1 MNETLVIFAIEDTLS
16 KMGES
21 ILEQVYAKLYSKH
34 QCLLSDCY
42 ENPEYLNSV
51 LKDLFGN
58 SYKEIINSI
67 EKNLEDFAA
76 QEPIKNFLIKLKR
89 P

>member
-21 ILEQVYAKLYSKH
+21 ILEQVYAKLYAKH
-34 QCLLSDCY
+34 RCHLSDCY
-42 ENPEYLNSV
+42 ENPKYLNSV

-58 SYKEIINSI
+58 SYKDIIKSI

-76 QEPIKNFLIKLKR
+76 QKPIKNFLTKLKR